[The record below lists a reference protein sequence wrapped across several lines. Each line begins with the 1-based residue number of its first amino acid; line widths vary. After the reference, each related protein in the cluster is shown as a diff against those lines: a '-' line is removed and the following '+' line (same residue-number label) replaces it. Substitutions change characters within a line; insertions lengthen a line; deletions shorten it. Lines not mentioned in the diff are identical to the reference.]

1 MGATDSG
8 KTRTTG
14 ARTSGPQNGP
24 GNSDPVGQSV
34 GINWPQRVRV
44 SANANHSG
52 PGAADSRGRRG
63 ADPPGGGPCAR
74 ASGPDGITDKFLF
87 FENRN
92 PRTQWVT
99 APPSY
104 TTPTFRGSITATMD
118 TMTHQSVGADVTP
131 LPDWLTAG
139 EPPAPATSK
148 PVKALVLQQFEA
160 VFPRTLELISSGY
173 TLTAAVQELPIDID
187 TGAFL
192 RWIKRDHMRAE
203 AYKEAKEIRTE
214 AWAGKLVEYAEAA
227 DTAEDVQRS
236 KLKVDTLKWLMAAD
250 NRRTY
255 GDVKQVELGG
265 SISITAALAAANQRV
280 IEAEI
285 IEAVEPLQLENDD
298 E

>member
-1 MGATDSG
+1 MGARIRG
-8 KTRTTG
+8 G
-14 ARTSGPQNGP
+14 AGFAGWRVPRFP
-24 GNSDPVGQSV
+24 GSP
-34 GINWPQRVRV
+34 W
-44 SANANHSG
+44 
-52 PGAADSRGRRG
+52 RR
-63 ADPPGGGPCAR
+63 PPGGEVRQPGFRSCKVPR
-74 ASGPDGITDKFLF
+74 TKFLF
-87 FENRN
+87 FQIDPENPLGQLTPVGHGSPYSPN
-92 PRTQWVT
+92 T
-99 APPSY
+99 AC
-104 TTPTFRGSITATMD
+104 RGSIQTTMD
-118 TMTHQSVGADVTP
+118 TMTQQSVGADVTP

-139 EPPAPATSK
+139 EPPAPTTSK

-265 SISITAALAAANQRV
+265 QISITAALAAASQRV

-285 IEAVEPLQLENDD
+285 IEAVEPRQLENDD

>member
-1 MGATDSG
+1 MGHGSLG
-8 KTRTTG
+8 
-14 ARTSGPQNGP
+14 
-24 GNSDPVGQSV
+24 
-34 GINWPQRVRV
+34 
-44 SANANHSG
+44 
-52 PGAADSRGRRG
+52 
-63 ADPPGGGPCAR
+63 
-74 ASGPDGITDKFLF
+74 
-87 FENRN
+87 
-92 PRTQWVT
+92 
-99 APPSY
+99 Y
-104 TTPTFRGSITATMD
+104 TTPTCRGSIQTTMD
-118 TMTHQSVGADVTP
+118 TMTQQSVGADVTP

-139 EPPAPATSK
+139 EPPAPTTSK

-187 TGAFL
+187 CGAFL

-285 IEAVEPLQLENDD
+285 IEAVTPRQLESD
-298 E
+298 

>member
-1 MGATDSG
+1 
-8 KTRTTG
+8 
-14 ARTSGPQNGP
+14 
-24 GNSDPVGQSV
+24 
-34 GINWPQRVRV
+34 
-44 SANANHSG
+44 
-52 PGAADSRGRRG
+52 
-63 ADPPGGGPCAR
+63 
-74 ASGPDGITDKFLF
+74 
-87 FENRN
+87 
-92 PRTQWVT
+92 
-99 APPSY
+99 
-104 TTPTFRGSITATMD
+104 MD
-118 TMTHQSVGADVTP
+118 TMTQQSVGADVTP

-139 EPPAPATSK
+139 EPPAPTTSK

-255 GDVKQVELGG
+255 GDIKQVELGG
-265 SISITAALAAANQRV
+265 SISITAALAAAQQRV

-285 IEAVEPLQLENDD
+285 IEAVTPRQLENDD

>member
-1 MGATDSG
+1 MCPSPSG
-8 KTRTTG
+8 FVNANHLR
-14 ARTSGPQNGP
+14 RWGP
-24 GNSDPVGQSV
+24 GNPERPGCRDPRGEVRRP
-34 GINWPQRVRV
+34 GI
-44 SANANHSG
+44 
-52 PGAADSRGRRG
+52 
-63 ADPPGGGPCAR
+63 R
-74 ASGPDGITDKFLF
+74 ACMVPRTKFIF
-87 FENRN
+87 FIFE
-92 PRTQWVT
+92 PVTQWVNIPT
-99 APPSY
+99 A
-104 TTPTFRGSITATMD
+104 TTNHRQRGSIPTTMD
-118 TMTHQSVGADVTP
+118 TQTQQSVGADVTP

-139 EPPAPATSK
+139 EPPAPTPSK

-187 TGAFL
+187 CGAFL

-227 DTAEDVQRS
+227 DSAEDVQRS

-255 GDVKQVELGG
+255 GDVKQIELGG

-285 IEAVEPLQLENDD
+285 IEAVETPRLENDD